1 MALGAQAP
9 NLGLPLPSCTNFFFF
24 KKNWEGGVKVE
35 KLPLDLK

>member
-9 NLGLPLPSCTNFFFF
+9 NLGLTLPSCTNCFFF
-24 KKNWEGGVKVE
+24 NWEVGGVKVE

>member
-9 NLGLPLPSCTNFFFF
+9 NLGLTLPSCTNCFFFF
-24 KKNWEGGVKVE
+24 NWEAGGVKVE